1 VAGVRGWRAP
11 VKGGHYGPPAREY
24 LRHPKPVGALLPMQ
38 AADGGQWA
46 ELSLDFVRYLFYLVK
61 RRMPKGE

>member
-1 VAGVRGWRAP
+1 
-11 VKGGHYGPPAREY
+11 
-24 LRHPKPVGALLPMQ
+24 MQ